1 MIADLN
7 LSWHK
12 IRNGDEHA
20 LEEAYK
26 SAFSPLVSYAAG
38 ITGQVQLA
46 EEIVQ
51 DVFLKIWQDRL
62 KLEVKESFK
71 SYLFKSVHNHSLN
84 AVRQQKTRKE
94 SANTITSETTWQF
107 ISDNFRIDDDLVER
121 IFSYETEAIVDRT
134 IRDLPDQCRKVFILS
149 RIDSLSNQEIAAR
162 LGLSENTIR
171 THIYKALQKISTA
184 LDGEK

>member
-20 LEEAYK
+20 LEETYK
-26 SAFSPLVSYAAG
+26 SSFSPLVSYAAG

-62 KLEVKESFK
+62 KLDVKESFK

-84 AVRQQKTRKE
+84 AVRQLKTRKE
-94 SANTITSETTWQF
+94 SANSITSEKTWQF

-134 IRDLPDQCRKVFILS
+134 IRELPDQCRKVFILS
-149 RIDSLSNQEIAAR
+149 RIDSLSNREIATR

-171 THIYKALQKISTA
+171 THIYKALQKISSA